1 MIYVNT
7 IIKVADNS
15 GAKFVKC
22 INNGHGRKR
31 SAGLNEMLKVLV
43 YKNDNAKKVIKRKSI
58 YNALVIN
65 CKRTKTRRNG
75 IRMRWHRNRVLMV
88 GLNLKFLGTRVYGPI
103 CKEMRNKVKKKEG
116 TFRGSIISYAH
127 GSA

>member
-31 SAGLNEMLKVLV
+31 GAGLNDMLKVLV
-43 YKNDNAKKVIKRKSI
+43 YKNDNAKKVIKRKSV

-65 CKRTKTRRNG
+65 CKRVKVRKGG
-75 IRMRWHRNRVLMV
+75 IRM
-88 GLNLKFLGTRVYGPI
+88 K
-103 CKEMRNKVKKKEG
+103 
-116 TFRGSIISYAH
+116 
-127 GSA
+127 